1 MMRAILGR
9 VAPDGPVPP
18 FVKNYATGKLQGGA
32 DCVAIMFA
40 IHYFFESEGS
50 LAGFM
55 RNVSDCLKIGGLF
68 VGCCFDGQRVFEAL
82 RGQEENGTIMGADD
96 KGSEVWRITKRY
108 SATDLTNTSE
118 SLGMPVDVKF
128 LSIGTEQREYLV
140 PFEILKDE
148 MGKIGCELLT
158 PAECKDMGLTASTEL
173 FETTYAAAGK
183 AGEKFPM
190 IPVVQQYSF
199 FNRWFIFKRRRGGPV
214 GVEAEGEGEAEVVV
228 GEQRPGPA
236 VAEAPAP
243 APAPAV
249 AEAQANVKKF
259 TPAQLLQ
266 FYGGAPDLLPAKLQ
280 QLELGPEFA
289 DAARVLSPSN
299 FFPIKDGED
308 EYPTLF
314 HYMAAMKHKYASDK
328 PELATQLFSTA
339 GLIHQRFLRSMA
351 KPGAN
356 VKKLTQVELAEVQS
370 PPTKAA
376 FQEGLWLTL
385 KDAELRKALEYR
397 LAHDAR
403 FAAIVEAARRKKLY
417 LLYYTGTGAGSE
429 LGGKRTATGTIDGQ
443 NKVGEMMM
451 QIAKFTR

>member
-1 MMRAILGR
+1 
-9 VAPDGPVPP
+9 
-18 FVKNYATGKLQGGA
+18 
-32 DCVAIMFA
+32 MFA
-40 IHYFFESEGS
+40 IHYFFENEGS

-118 SLGMPVDVKF
+118 SLGLPVDVKF

-140 PFEILKDE
+140 PFDILKDE

-158 PAECKDMGLTASTEL
+158 QAECKDMGLTASTEL

-199 FNRWFIFKRRRGGPV
+199 FNRWFIFKRRRGGPL
-214 GVEAEGEGEAEVVV
+214 GEEVEGAAQAEAAQAEAA
-228 GEQRPGPA
+228 QPGPA
-236 VAEAPAP
+236 Q
-243 APAPAV
+243 
-249 AEAQANVKKF
+249 AEAQAEAQPEAAQPQVQPNVKKF

-266 FYGGAPDLLPAKLQ
+266 FYAGAPDLLPAKLQ
-280 QLELGPEFA
+280 QLELVPEFA
-289 DAARVLSPSN
+289 DAARVLAPST

-308 EYPTLF
+308 DYPTLD

-328 PELATQLFSTA
+328 PELATELFTTG
-339 GLIHQRFLRSMA
+339 GLIHQQFLRSMA

-356 VKKLTQVELAEVQS
+356 AKKIAQVELAEVQR
-370 PPTKAA
+370 PPKKAV
-376 FQEGLWLTL
+376 FQEGFWLTL

-429 LGGKRTATGTIDGQ
+429 LGGKRTAAGTIDGQ
-443 NKVGEMMM
+443 NKIGEMIM